1 MSDTQSKDIV
11 REAMQEAITEQPNFF
26 TEGGRDIVYFKK
38 DLHAAFEKIK
48 KHHEDNWDSM
58 LDEGAILLLNQLIE
72 SLK

>member
-11 REAMQEAITEQPNFF
+11 REAMAEVPGMEVFHQEVL
-26 TEGGRDIVYFKK
+26 GKYGLLV
-38 DLHAAFEKIK
+38 AFEKIK

-58 LDEGAILLLNQLIE
+58 LDEGAILLLNQLIS